1 MIMKGLKK
9 LLLGVLVAAAML
21 FTVGAVSAFTA
32 GKGVI
37 STAKLV
43 ISDKDFTVKQV
54 VNFSTIKSITV
65 YYVHEDGKYKAYS
78 VTDLESQNPEELRNI
93 TSIEIEEC
101 SRNGVEGKC
110 WYSAN
115 SLKEAAGVALL
126 LYNSYGKFLKD

>member
-1 MIMKGLKK
+1 MKGLKK

-21 FTVGAVSAFTA
+21 FTVGAVSAFTT
-32 GKGVI
+32 GKDVI
-37 STAKLV
+37 STAKLM

-54 VNFSTIKSITV
+54 INFSTIKPITV

-93 TSIEIEEC
+93 TSMEIEEC
-101 SRNGVEGKC
+101 SRNEVEGKC

-126 LYNSYGKFLKD
+126 LYNSYEKFLKD

>member
-1 MIMKGLKK
+1 MKSFKK
-9 LLLGVLVAAAML
+9 LLLGVLVVCAML

-32 GKGVI
+32 GKDVI

-54 VNFSTIKSITV
+54 VNFSTIKPITV
-65 YYVHEDGKYKAYS
+65 YYVHEGGKYSAYS

-93 TSIEIEEC
+93 TSMEVEEC
-101 SRNGVEGKC
+101 SRNEVEGKC

-115 SLKEAAGVALL
+115 SLNEAAGVALL
-126 LYNSYGKFLKD
+126 LYNAYGKYLED

>member
-1 MIMKGLKK
+1 MKKLKK

-21 FTVGAVSAFTA
+21 FTVGAVSVFTT
-32 GKGVI
+32 GKDVI
-37 STAKLV
+37 STAKLM

-54 VNFSTIKSITV
+54 INFSTIKPITV
-65 YYVHEDGKYKAYS
+65 YYVHENGKYKAYS

-93 TSIEIEEC
+93 TSMEIEEC
-101 SRNGVEGKC
+101 SRNEVEGKC

-126 LYNSYGKFLKD
+126 MYNSYGKFLKD

>member
-1 MIMKGLKK
+1 MKTFKK
-9 LLLGVLVAAAML
+9 LLFGVFVAVAML
-21 FTVGAVSAFTA
+21 FTVGTVSAFTA
-32 GKGVI
+32 GKDVI

-54 VNFSTIKSITV
+54 VNFSTIKPITV

-78 VTDLESQNPEELRNI
+78 VTNLESQNPEELRNI

-101 SRNGVEGKC
+101 SRTEVEGKC

-115 SLKEAAGVALL
+115 SLKEVAGVALL
-126 LYNSYGKFLKD
+126 LYNAYGNYID

>member
-32 GKGVI
+32 GKDMV

-54 VNFSTIKSITV
+54 INFSTIKPITV

-93 TSIEIEEC
+93 TSMEIEEC
-101 SRNGVEGKC
+101 SRNEVEGKC

-126 LYNSYGKFLKD
+126 MYDAYGKFLED